1 MSKTIKVSAI
11 IYNAKYDD
19 LNPEPYFEELTTLPF
34 KEWLKKRNEQ
44 RILEEGETH
53 NETEEEFDV
62 HTLEIEV
69 NNEKNKTIT
78 LTDEEHNFLVEE
90 LGENRNRSQELLDDE
105 IISIEN
111 DYLIKGIESN
121 IEGYKREVRL
131 CDSILKKL

>member
-1 MSKTIKVSAI
+1 M
-11 IYNAKYDD
+11 
-19 LNPEPYFEELTTLPF
+19 LN
-34 KEWLKKRNEQ
+34 K
-44 RILEEGETH
+44 
-53 NETEEEFDV
+53 
-62 HTLEIEV
+62 
-69 NNEKNKTIT
+69 NEKNKIKNKLRDIFKKHKTIT

-121 IEGYKREVRL
+121 VEGYKKEIRL